1 MPGKPRHKGGSPE
14 SLANREG
21 ASARIRSKNRPNRL
35 IRSRAVNDLK
45 VVGLS
50 VVKNEGDVIEAFVR
64 HNLRYLDYLFIL
76 DNDSV
81 DETGKI
87 LLKLRQEG
95 LPVWS
100 FHDSIPAHAQSDKIS
115 CLLRHVQSLFRPSFA
130 VFLDADEF
138 IRCPSRA
145 EFNRLLHGIQPL
157 QYGLVPW
164 HTFVRTPWDRG
175 SGNSDDVLR
184 TFHYRRR
191 LERPQYYKCIL
202 RTDGLASVDVRVGFG
217 SHNITDP

>member
-1 MPGKPRHKGGSPE
+1 
-14 SLANREG
+14 
-21 ASARIRSKNRPNRL
+21 
-35 IRSRAVNDLK
+35 VNDLK

-115 CLLRHVQSLFRPSFA
+115 CLLRHAQSLFRPSFA

-145 EFNRLLHGIQPL
+145 EFNRLLHGIQPFSMVWSLGTPSSERRGTGGREIPMMCFGPFITAAVWSGRSITSAFCGPMAWL
-157 QYGLVPW
+157 QW
-164 HTFVRTPWDRG
+164 SCEWDLG
-175 SGNSDDVLR
+175 A
-184 TFHYRRR
+184 T
-191 LERPQYYKCIL
+191 
-202 RTDGLASVDVRVGFG
+202 T
-217 SHNITDP
+217 